1 MTENSIKKL
10 AKDILEKRIM
20 DNDKINEY
28 VKDSNLIK
36 TKSDKIVFLKEC
48 VKKLPHLGFYVA
60 DEFLK
65 CASLTKEYSQ
75 FVIWLIRKNSY
86 ILGVSSFTEIYD
98 KNSKLFEFLCVELSK
113 NKDILVAHKLGTML
127 GGLGR
132 KEPEKLQDLVLS
144 NTYPNHPE
152 IVLIN
157 SIWQTSYYHKIS
169 KKIISKILEYTES
182 NDETVKF
189 HAMFILTNRFTEH
202 SPVQKKLL
210 QFARSDDKTRRVI
223 LQGSLSIQR
232 ENKSFC
238 LKLIQQCIKTK
249 DEQLKTDIVSNLG
262 FISVEYPTECL
273 IMMKDSIKKSDSP
286 VLEQMVSWTFE
297 QIGKSKDVKKIEKT
311 LLDWIDAE
319 KSRTLL
325 QFTLP
330 RIFTEIYQNNS
341 SVMIDLFK
349 KLNYKQRN
357 KSILI
362 TKTLE
367 VFLSNVGSPT
377 KNPTFLDDSK
387 KILLKIAEH
396 QKIDTGIDDQLNDP
410 CMQVLAL
417 IENIDLHKKKTK
429 PSVAKKNLKN
439 YQNIIA
445 FFGEAKLHS
454 LIDNRPNH
462 PLVIYLNKAK
472 VSKTTSNKYTKAID
486 KFTDPLTKYPIIDAL
501 MAQYHPGSLLTD
513 LDVSL
518 KMIGNVKSK
527 EIRKMLLDSH
537 QFNSALIQAN
547 LFSRL
552 KQKYTVELEPAAGNN
567 KLDLLLTMDK
577 RNYYF
582 EIYTPEENKKSRYIR
597 NVQMIDTEHT
607 KSKISKKLEGQIR
620 AADALNE
627 PLIVV
632 VDNQNM
638 AVDEYDIENALF
650 GTFQITMQIEKKP
663 GEEVKSYTTRADD
676 SFGRKLEYGKTISAI
691 MIVRREV
698 DHQDLKV
705 KLFGRTIPNPYAKI
719 PLDKKTIQKLESV
732 LFDTA
737 IT

>member
-1 MTENSIKKL
+1 MTENFIKKL
-10 AKDILEKRIM
+10 VKDILEKRIRG
-20 DNDKINEY
+20 NDKINEY

-48 VKKLPHLGFYVA
+48 VKQLPYPRLYVA
-60 DEFLK
+60 NEFLK

-75 FVIWLIRKNSY
+75 FIIWLIRENSH
-86 ILGVSSFTEIYD
+86 ILNVSSFTEIYD
-98 KNSKLFEFLCVELSK
+98 KNSKLFEFLCVKLSK
-113 NKDILVAHKLGTML
+113 NKDVLVACALGTML

-132 KEPEKLQDLVLS
+132 KEPGKLQDLVLS

-169 KKIISKILEYTES
+169 QKIISKILEYTES
-182 NDETVKF
+182 NDETIKF
-189 HAMFILTNRFTEH
+189 HAISILMDRFTEH
-202 SPVQKKLL
+202 FPVQKKLL
-210 QFARSDDKTRRVI
+210 RFARSDDKTRRVI
-223 LQGSLSIQR
+223 LNRSLGIQI
-232 ENKSFC
+232 ENKPFC
-238 LKLIQQCIKTK
+238 LKLLQQCIKTK
-249 DEQLKTDIVSNLG
+249 DERLKTDIVSNLG
-262 FISVEYPTECL
+262 FISDEYPTECL
-273 IMMKDSIKKSDSP
+273 IMMKDSIKKSNS
-286 VLEQMVSWTFE
+286 LELEEVASWSFE

-311 LLDWIDAE
+311 LLDWVNAE

-330 RIFTEIYQNNS
+330 EIFTEIYKNNNS
-341 SVMIDLFK
+341 AMMDLFK
-349 KLNYKQRN
+349 KLNYKQKN

-367 VFLSNVGSPT
+367 EFLSNAG
-377 KNPTFLDDSK
+377 NPVRNSAFLDDSK

-410 CMQVLAL
+410 YMQVLAL
-417 IENIDLHKKKTK
+417 IENINLRKKKIN
-429 PSVAKKNLKN
+429 PSVAKRNLKN
-439 YQNIIA
+439 YPNIIA

-454 LIDNRPNH
+454 LIDNHPNH

-472 VSKTTSNKYTKAID
+472 VSKTTFNRYTRTVD
-486 KFTDPLTKYPIIDAL
+486 KFTDTLTKYSIIDAL
-501 MAQYHPGSLLTD
+501 MVQYHPGSLLTD

-527 EIRKMLLDSH
+527 EIRKMLLDTH

-547 LFSRL
+547 MFSRL
-552 KQKYTVELEPAAGNN
+552 KQKYTVELEPAAGDN

-597 NVQMIDTEHT
+597 NVQRMDTKYT
-607 KSKISKKLEGQIR
+607 KLKISRKLEGQIR

-638 AVDEYDIENALF
+638 TVGEHDIVNALF
-650 GTFQITMQIEKKP
+650 GTFQITVQIEKKT
-663 GEEVKSYTTRADD
+663 GKEVKSYPTRADD
-676 SFGRKLEYGKTISAI
+676 SFGRKLEHGKAISAI

-698 DHQDLKV
+698 NDQDLKV
-705 KLFGRTIPNPYAKI
+705 KLFVRTIPNPYAKI
-719 PLDKKTIQKLESV
+719 PLDKKTIQKLESA
-732 LFDTA
+732 LFATA